1 MVGVPVAGCRC
12 FHGRVGPTRDRLVT
26 LPFVVVTASTLAF
39 FVFVGMV
46 APVLPRFIE
55 DELGG
60 GGTEIGLAIAVFAV
74 AAIAARPM
82 IGWLGD
88 AAGRRALMIGG
99 ALLGGAAG
107 GLTGV
112 APNLVALLVLR
123 ALSGV
128 GEAAVF
134 VGAATLIADL
144 SPPQRRAE
152 GASLFSVAVFGG
164 IGVGPLLGEWV
175 LGDDRWAEVFAVG
188 ALFCGLSAVIA
199 LGAPGRVAP
208 VAGTA
213 GGPPPRGFHRAAFGP
228 GVVLA
233 SGIAAMSAFVA
244 FVPTYADDLGMDGVA
259 GVFVVYSLV
268 NLVVRVG
275 FAWLPER
282 LGLAASA
289 ASALSGLGIGSL
301 LVAALRSPVGLYIGT
316 VVIALG
322 ISLLYPSLLAA
333 AVNSVSEAERAQVI
347 ATFTMFFE
355 VGTIAGGLVLGP
367 VVAGTSEPAA
377 FLGGAVFAGLG
388 VVLLRSWVLPQV
400 SATTARVAAATP
412 VE

>member
-1 MVGVPVAGCRC
+1 MSVATCS
-12 FHGRVGPTRDRLVT
+12 DRSVT
-26 LPFVVVTASTLAF
+26 LPRGRLITPPFVVVTVSTLSF
-39 FVFVGMV
+39 FVFVGMA

-60 GGTEIGLAIAVFAV
+60 GGTEIGLAIAVFAI

-88 AAGRRALMIGG
+88 TAGRRALMVGG

-107 GLTGV
+107 GLTGI
-112 APNLVALLVLR
+112 APNLAVLLALR

-175 LGDDRWAEVFAVG
+175 LGEDRWAQVFAVG
-188 ALFCGLSAVIA
+188 ALFCGLSALIA
-199 LGAPGRVAP
+199 LFAPARPAP

-244 FVPTYADDLGMDGVA
+244 FVPTYADELDMAGVA

-275 FAWLPER
+275 LAWLPER
-282 LGLAASA
+282 LGLAVSA
-289 ASALSGLGIGSL
+289 AAALSGLAVGSV
-301 LVAALRSPVGLYIGT
+301 LVATLRSPGGLYAGT

-333 AVNSVSEAERAQVI
+333 AVNSVSELERAQVI

-367 VVAGTSEPAA
+367 LVAATGERAA
-377 FLGGAVFAGLG
+377 FLGGAAFAGAG
-388 VVLLRSWVLPQV
+388 IVLLRTWVLPQV
-400 SATTARVAAATP
+400 TVTAARLARSSAA
-412 VE
+412 E